1 MPGLVESPIEPYARP
16 VRAKVQLALDSDGES
31 EYVSLN
37 SQVYKLIYGDS
48 LDNKTRFVSLQ
59 LLGSPIF
66 VESQLL
72 KAELDSELP
81 QDSIELHSP
90 RISSNYGSDFTLENC
105 IIVPVTKVLS
115 LTSVIMGF
123 PRDVYKLLEG
133 VSKERLF
140 ELIGREKGSSAG
152 HTLIRKNDFLRT
164 LHGEIIHCEPVDQ
177 GFLSLDT
184 NLVILKQQEGLKSGI
199 NTKIHRSRPGASQ
212 ISISTPT
219 GFSASNLNLGDL
231 AFDDTSIFSNLTL
244 QPFELQVSFL
254 KYNTL
259 MECTHILGSS
269 HEFDHEDDQLFAC
282 VCSSVL
288 QRIGCFSGDLVQLQI
303 CDCGAGIVCACD
315 KSAREMITIRVFSL
329 ADPNDF
335 DPENIYLSPVF
346 LNAIGNP
353 RRVFVKRLCS
363 QRQNGHL
370 VWEKLEN
377 HVPLAK
383 EVVIARVASPITLD
397 RTMQHLFLS
406 NLKSYF
412 ESKHRVIMKDQYI
425 PVPIDTVLAK
435 SLFST
440 YNASGDETQPT
451 IIPQGIPN
459 ELAWFKITEG
469 TAETNDGKSLVAGTQ
484 YIIDPLKTRMIQSG
498 ICPDK
503 VPLSDGISYSQ
514 LRDYLEL
521 PRQFAYPCLKISNV
535 ITFPYANQLR
545 KIVNV
550 AFRIRDNSCE
560 RSRLQTTILLSSM
573 TRCVGKA
580 TVVRRIATEIG
591 ANLLELDA
599 YDILNQSSVSKTIG
613 TIKGKSDRVVETCCS
628 VILFVRHIEALAKKP
643 DPNQQQ
649 KDSMSLKLAELI
661 DEYTSKGVIFIGSTN
676 DTDAVSELIRSKF
689 KFEINVN
696 VPTDSERKLILTDLL
711 DNLKAKDRT
720 PVALRSDVSLD
731 TLALQSAGL
740 TANDLVSIV
749 DNTIAIAI
757 ERLER
762 LSEEQGVNWDQILS
776 FNGGSIKLTPEDF
789 EASINDARN
798 KFSDM
803 IGAPRIPDVKW
814 EDVGGLDVIKEEI
827 LDTIEMPLK
836 HPELFSRGM
845 KKRSGIL
852 FYGPPG
858 TGKTLLAKAIATNFA
873 LNFFSVK
880 GPELLNMYIGESEA
894 NVRRVFQKAR
904 DAKPCVIFFDELD
917 SVAPKRGNQGDSGG
931 VMDRIVSQLLAE
943 LDGMSGAEGG
953 DGVFVVGATNR
964 PDLLDEALLRPGRFD
979 KMLYLGIADT
989 HEKQAKI
996 IQALTRKFQLDHEVD
1011 LNKIAETC
1019 PFTYTGADFYALC
1032 SDAMLNAMTRTA
1044 GTVEKKINEYNRGR
1058 GVGDKISTR
1067 FWFDNIA
1074 KSEDTEVL
1082 VKAEDFAKARDELVP
1097 SVSAEEL
1104 QHYLSVREKFEGG
1117 KTQEIVHEAPDD
1129 ADIVISHD

>member
-1 MPGLVESPIEPYARP
+1 MPSLVEAPAEPYARP
-16 VRAKVQLALDSDGES
+16 VRTKIQLALDSDGKS

-37 SQVYKLIYGDS
+37 SQIYELIYGDLS
-48 LDNKTRFVSLQ
+48 DNKARFVSLQ
-59 LLGSPIF
+59 LLGSPLF
-66 VESQLL
+66 VESQLFR
-72 KAELDSELP
+72 AELDSQLP
-81 QDSIELHSP
+81 QNSIELHSP
-90 RISSNYGSDFTLENC
+90 RISSKYGSDFILENC

-115 LTSVIMGF
+115 LTSVIVSF
-123 PRDVYKLLEG
+123 PHEVYQLLERY
-133 VSKERLF
+133 SKERLL
-140 ELIGREKGSSAG
+140 ELIASEKGFGAG
-152 HTLIRKNDFLRT
+152 HTLIRKSDFLNI
-164 LHGEIIHCEPVDQ
+164 LHGQIIHCEPVDQ
-177 GFLSLDT
+177 GLLSLET
-184 NLVILKQQEGLKSGI
+184 NLVIVKQPEGVKRGRSIKSQE
-199 NTKIHRSRPGASQ
+199 SRLDASQ
-212 ISISTPT
+212 FRIATPT
-219 GFSASNLNLGDL
+219 DISVSSPDLGDL
-231 AFDDTSIFSNLTL
+231 TFDDTSIFSNLAL
-244 QPFELQVSFL
+244 QPLELRTGFL

-259 MECTHILGSS
+259 MECTNIPESS
-269 HEFDHEDDQLFAC
+269 HELDNEDDQLFAC

-288 QRIGCFSGDLVQLQI
+288 QKIGCFSGDLVQLQT

-315 KSAREMITIRVFSL
+315 KSSREKITIRVFSL

-335 DPENIYLSPVF
+335 DPEKLYLSPVF
-346 LNAIGNP
+346 LNSIGNP
-353 RRVFVKRLCS
+353 RKVFVRRFSS
-363 QRQNGHL
+363 QRQNGDL
-370 VWEKLEN
+370 VCEKLEN
-377 HVPLAK
+377 HLPLAK

-397 RTMQHLFLS
+397 KTMQHLFLA

-412 ESKHRVIMKDQYI
+412 ESKHRVIVKDQYI

-440 YNASGDETQPT
+440 YNASGDETQPA

-459 ELAWFKITEG
+459 ELAWFKITDG
-469 TAETNDGKSLVAGTQ
+469 TTDTDDGKSMVAGKQ
-484 YIIDPLKTRMIQSG
+484 YIIDPSKTRMIQSG
-498 ICPDK
+498 VCSDK
-503 VPLSDGISYSQ
+503 VPLSEGISYSQ
-514 LRDYLEL
+514 LRDYFEL
-521 PRQFAYPCLKISNV
+521 PRQFAYPCLRISSV
-535 ITFPYANQLR
+535 LTFPYANQLR

-550 AFRIRDNSCE
+550 AFRIRDNSSH
-560 RSRLQTTILLSSM
+560 RSTLQTTVLLSSM
-573 TRCVGKA
+573 ARCVGKA
-580 TVVRRIATEIG
+580 TVVRRIATEFG

-599 YDILNQSSVSKTIG
+599 YELLNQSSVSKTIG
-613 TIKGKSDRVVETCCS
+613 TIRGKSDRVVDSCCS

-676 DTDAVSELIRSKF
+676 DADAISDLIRSKL
-689 KFEINVN
+689 KFDININ
-696 VPTDSERKLILTDLL
+696 VPTEPERKLILTHLL
-711 DNLKAKDRT
+711 DDLKTKDRT
-720 PVALRSDVSLD
+720 PVLLRPDVSLD

-749 DNTIAIAI
+749 DNTIAIAV

-762 LSEEQGVNWDQILS
+762 LSEEQEINWEQLLS
-776 FNGGSIKLTPEDF
+776 FNGGRIKLTPEDF
-789 EASINDARN
+789 ETSINDARN

-803 IGAPRIPDVKW
+803 IGTPRIPDVKW
-814 EDVGGLDVIKEEI
+814 EDVGGLDLVKDEI

-836 HPELFSRGM
+836 HPELFSKGM

-989 HEKQAKI
+989 HVKQAKI
-996 IQALTRKFQLDHEVD
+996 IQALTRKFQLDPAVN

-1044 GTVEKKINEYNRGR
+1044 GTVEKKIDEYNCDRA
-1058 GVGDKISTR
+1058 VGDKISTR
-1067 FWFDNIA
+1067 YWFDNIA
-1074 KSEDTEVL
+1074 KPEDTEVL

-1104 QHYLSVREKFEGG
+1104 QHYLSVRENFEGG
-1117 KTQEIVHEAPDD
+1117 KTQENVHEVPDG
-1129 ADIVISHD
+1129 ADIVISHG

>member
-1 MPGLVESPIEPYARP
+1 MPGLVEAPVEPYARP
-16 VRAKVQLALDSDGES
+16 VRTLVQLALDPDDGL

-37 SQVYKLIYGDS
+37 SQVYELIYGDLS
-48 LDNKTRFVSLQ
+48 DNKARFVSLQ
-59 LLGSPIF
+59 LLGSPLF
-66 VESQLL
+66 VEYQLFR
-72 KAELDSELP
+72 AELDSELP

-90 RISSNYGSDFTLENC
+90 RLSSKYGSDFTLEKC
-105 IIVPVTKVLS
+105 IVVPVTKVLS
-115 LTSVIMGF
+115 LTSVIMSF
-123 PRDVYKLLEG
+123 PHDVYRLIEG
-133 VSKERLF
+133 ISKERLL
-140 ELIGREKGSSAG
+140 EIIASERGSDAG
-152 HTLIRKNDFLRT
+152 HILIRKTDFLKT
-164 LHGEIIHCEPVDQ
+164 LHGEVIHCEPVDQ
-177 GFLSLDT
+177 GFLSSDT
-184 NLVILKQQEGLKSGI
+184 NLVIVKQEGLKRGVNGNVNGSHPDPSEI
-199 NTKIHRSRPGASQ
+199 PV
-212 ISISTPT
+212 STPVD
-219 GFSASNLNLGDL
+219 FSVSHLGLGDL
-231 AFDDTSIFSNLTL
+231 TFDDTSIFSNLTL
-244 QPFELQVSFL
+244 QPLELQIGFL
-254 KYNTL
+254 KYSML
-259 MECTHILGSS
+259 MDCTHILESS

-288 QRIGCFSGDLVQLQI
+288 QKLGCFSGDLVQIQT

-315 KSAREMITIRVFSL
+315 KSARRKITIRVFSL

-335 DPENIYLSPVF
+335 DPEKLYLSPIF
-346 LNAIGNP
+346 LNSIGNP
-353 RRVFVKRLCS
+353 RIVFVKRIAS
-363 QRQNGHL
+363 QRPNGDF
-370 VWEKLEN
+370 VCEKLEN
-377 HVPLAK
+377 HVPVAK

-406 NLKSYF
+406 NLKTYF
-412 ESKHRVIMKDQYI
+412 ESKHRVIVKDQYI

-440 YNASGDETQPT
+440 YNASGDETQPE

-459 ELAWFKITEG
+459 ELAWFKITDG
-469 TAETNDGKSLVAGTQ
+469 TTETDDGKSLVAGKQ
-484 YIIDPLKTRMIQSG
+484 YIIDPAKTRMIQSG
-498 ICPDK
+498 VCSDK

-514 LRDYLEL
+514 LRDYFEL
-521 PRQFAYPCLKISNV
+521 PRQFAYPCLRISNV
-535 ITFPYANQLR
+535 LTFPYANQLR
-545 KIVNV
+545 KIVSV
-550 AFRIRDNSCE
+550 AFRIRDNSNS
-560 RSRLQTTILLSSM
+560 RSRVQTTILLSSM
-573 TRCVGKA
+573 ARCVGKA
-580 TVVRRIATEIG
+580 TLVRRIATEFG

-599 YDILNQSSVSKTIG
+599 YDLLNQASVSKTIG
-613 TIKGKSDRVVETCCS
+613 TIRGKSDRVVDSCCS
-628 VILFVRHIEALAKKP
+628 VILYIRHIEALAKKP

-649 KDSMSLKLAELI
+649 KDSMSLRLAELI
-661 DEYTSKGVIFIGSTN
+661 DEYTSKGAIFIGSTN
-676 DTDAVSELIRSKF
+676 DADAISELIRSKF
-689 KFEINVN
+689 KFDISIN
-696 VPTDSERKLILTDLL
+696 VPTEPERKLILTDLL
-711 DNLKAKDRT
+711 DDMETKDKT
-720 PVALRSDVSLD
+720 PVVLRPDVSLD

-740 TANDLVSIV
+740 TANDLVSIM
-749 DNTIAIAI
+749 DNTITIAI

-762 LSEEQGVNWDQILS
+762 LSEEQKVNWDQLLS
-776 FNGGSIKLTPEDF
+776 FNGGRIKLTPEDF
-789 EASINDARN
+789 ETSINDARN

-814 EDVGGLDVIKEEI
+814 EDVGGLDVVKDEI

-836 HPELFSRGM
+836 HPELFSKGM

-996 IQALTRKFQLDHEVD
+996 IQALTRKFQLDPSVD
-1011 LNKIAETC
+1011 LGKIAETC

-1044 GTVEKKINEYNRGR
+1044 GAVEKKINEYNCNREE
-1058 GVGDKISTR
+1058 GDKISTR

-1074 KSEDTEVL
+1074 KPEDTQVL
-1082 VKAEDFAKARDELVP
+1082 VKSEDFAKARDELVP

-1104 QHYLSVREKFEGG
+1104 QHYLSVRENFEGG
-1117 KTQEIVHEAPDD
+1117 KTQDVMHTVPDG
-1129 ADIVISHD
+1129 ADIIISHD